1 PQWPQLPHECVEQLP
16 QLWPPPCAWSL
27 PPPRSKLFVG
37 LVVAKLETF
46 LLTFFPWQNSQVM
59 LLRSVFIEHKTSNA
73 LLQSEQKNS

>member
-1 PQWPQLPHECVEQLP
+1 
-16 QLWPPPCAWSL
+16 
-27 PPPRSKLFVG
+27 